1 MHQANCFSTM
11 GAGIAKLIAELYP
24 EAEIADREYID
35 KPEDKLGKFSFATVK
50 NITIVNLYGQF
61 HYGRGK
67 QTNYK
72 MLEKAIND
80 FIEFAKE
87 NKINMDKIGVPYKM
101 GCGLAGGDWVI
112 VEKILFEQSEKHNLN
127 IYIYQL

>member
-1 MHQANCFSTM
+1 MLGGRS
-11 GAGIAKLIAELYP
+11 ELTEKYRW
-24 EAEIADREYID
+24 A
-35 KPEDKLGKFSFATVK
+35 EDKLGKFSFATVK

-101 GCGLAGGDWVI
+101 GCGLAGGDWAI